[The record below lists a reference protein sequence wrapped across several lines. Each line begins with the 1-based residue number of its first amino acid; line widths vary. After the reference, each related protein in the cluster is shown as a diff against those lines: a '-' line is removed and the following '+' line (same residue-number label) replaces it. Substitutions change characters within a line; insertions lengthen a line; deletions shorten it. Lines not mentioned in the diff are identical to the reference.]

1 MTLSKLLHLSVTQFS
16 LLSNGGH
23 NSSYPI
29 RLYTYPLGLKDPD
42 VGKDLRAGGKGG
54 QRRIRWLNGIID
66 SMHMS
71 LSEHQEIVE
80 DRKPGVLQSMGSRR
94 VRHD

>member
-29 RLYTYPLGLKDPD
+29 GLYTYPLGLKDPD
-42 VGKDLRAGGKGG
+42 VGKDLRAGGEGG
-54 QRRIRWLNGIID
+54 QQRIRWLDGIID

-80 DRKPGVLQSMGSRR
+80 DREAWRATIHGVKKSQT
-94 VRHD
+94 